1 MAAKTA
7 FDRFVGSVSSGR
19 NWRYRPT
26 LMVAYSV
33 RFIFI
38 GLIFV
43 ATYREPGGTKRQQ
56 KNNITEGEIIANSS
70 PLAKPLMNEE
80 TEQQDNMNT
89 YI

>member
-43 ATYREPGGTKRQQ
+43 ATYREPGGTRKQQ
-56 KNNITEGEIIANSS
+56 KIMPPKVKASVIPPSQTI
-70 PLAKPLMNEE
+70 NERGDR
-80 TEQQDNMNT
+80 TT
-89 YI
+89 G